1 MQPSL
6 VKSGVIH
13 YTVFYAK
20 ALPDPTG
27 VPDTFDE
34 RDYNLMGEF
43 DAFDLDDL
51 FRQLQDPTDVA
62 FTDKCR
68 SLKTHALMTPGDV
81 ARDEAGSLWACDFSS
96 RRTKRVYC
104 GAEGTEPSQVKIDV
118 AGDSCNEKLM
128 EARV

>member
-1 MQPSL
+1 MQPSS
-6 VKSGVIH
+6 VKLGVIR

-27 VPDTFDE
+27 VPDAFDE

-51 FRQLQDPTDVA
+51 FRQLQDPTDAA

-68 SLKTHALMTPGDV
+68 SLKTHASITPGDV
-81 ARDEAGSLWACDFSS
+81 ARDEVGTLWACDFVGW
-96 RRTKRVYC
+96 K
-104 GAEGTEPSQVKIDV
+104 QIF
-118 AGDSCNEKLM
+118 
-128 EARV
+128 